1 MSNLQTPLY
10 FSGRSTTVNRCKPAE
25 TYKLARWVVF
35 QACRLGAFE
44 RDCGTTWWPSAHEI
58 QYGEIVKHMKHIKQ
72 SMNMRVCRF
81 AVSWSCA
88 SHITKGFRENGHA
101 QLRKYHQWSNIINYL
116 QISSD
121 IFKYNEIS
129 SNILKWYQ
137 LSAII
142 KYHRLS
148 PTNTIYHQL
157 SSNIFNYHRLTSSI
171 TNYLQISSK
180 IIKCHQLSS
189 TITNYNQIS
198 ATIINHLSPTIFKY
212 HQIFAN
218 PLRQKGVGRVIRR
231 HSQSKGFR
239 FS

>member
-10 FSGRSTTVNRCKPAE
+10 FSGGSTTVNRCKPAE

-101 QLRKYHQWSNIINYL
+101 QLRKYHQ
-116 QISSD
+116 ISST
-121 IFKYNEIS
+121 IFKYHQIS
-129 SNILKWYQ
+129 SNIM
-137 LSAII
+137 
-142 KYHRLS
+142 KYHPIS
-148 PTNTIYHQL
+148 WNDINYQL
-157 SSNIFNYHRLTSSI
+157 SSNIIDYHQQTSSI
-171 TNYLQISSK
+171 TNYLQISS
-180 IIKCHQLSS
+180 
-189 TITNYNQIS
+189 TITN
-198 ATIINHLSPTIFKY
+198 
-212 HQIFAN
+212 
-218 PLRQKGVGRVIRR
+218 
-231 HSQSKGFR
+231 
-239 FS
+239 